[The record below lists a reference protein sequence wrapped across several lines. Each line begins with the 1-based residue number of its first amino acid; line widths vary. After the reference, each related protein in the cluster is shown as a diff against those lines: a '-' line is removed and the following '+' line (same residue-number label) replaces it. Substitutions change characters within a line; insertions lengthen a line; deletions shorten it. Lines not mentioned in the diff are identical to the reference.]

1 MLSQSDCPVFT
12 KVSTNFVSLFLLCD
26 YLVDSRTIQS
36 MAKTADMSLSEFAD
50 ETCRALTGQ
59 TTGQDNFVYQAKLH
73 GSNLQVGR
81 SLEMIFFEYMN
92 MTISWM

>member
-1 MLSQSDCPVFT
+1 MIVQFT
-12 KVSTNFVSLFLLCD
+12 QKFHNFVSLFLLCD

-81 SLEMIFFEYMN
+81 SLEIIFLRIF
-92 MTISWM
+92 I